1 MAEITPGTQFIG
13 MAPGLDLKERRS
25 ASNNSKTEVYTLEDI
40 QETVLDLSTPPSD
53 GDVLTYDAGA
63 SAPVWSAPSGGG
75 SEYTETIVNISS
87 AEILDLS
94 TTAKNALP
102 ALSGSDKRA
111 IDKIC
116 IKFNANTIPYT
127 VIGTDLQNHFL
138 LSLNGT
144 VATALPVSFTQ
155 GNLYVELRNSIYF
168 PSPIPIDGTPYDHE
182 YNLAP
187 FGDGSLSFQYIG
199 IDSNGDI
206 VNDLSIED
214 GNGFFEIKIYHKTIT
229 FGA

>member
-87 AEILDLS
+87 AQILNFNNEGTNAVSLLS
-94 TTAKNALP
+94 DILP
-102 ALSGSDKRA
+102 NKHL
-111 IDKIC
+111 IDRVDIFWNEGNIAYELPLGAVATR
-116 IKFNANTIPYT
+116 IKFSDNIVDALLRAATIDVTQSTFIFETNTFTISGNGVSYKL
-127 VIGTDLQNHFL
+127 GQNGFGFWIESIDENGDAVESPL
-138 LSLNGT
+138 TTGNGT
-144 VATALPVSFTQ
+144 LTF
-155 GNLYVELRNSIYF
+155 
-168 PSPIPIDGTPYDHE
+168 
-182 YNLAP
+182 
-187 FGDGSLSFQYIG
+187 
-199 IDSNGDI
+199 
-206 VNDLSIED
+206 
-214 GNGFFEIKIYHKTIT
+214 KIYHKTIT